1 MVNEMNSLLVE
12 IEKRTDR
19 YIKEE
24 RGLIERCRGWHGVP
38 TFAKQKLRSRKN
50 VLKAFLLDA
59 ITEIKTWEEF
69 LKIKGLCDRLF
80 RQKPKRFKKALET
93 KEKEINNNS
102 H

>member
-1 MVNEMNSLLVE
+1 MNSLLVE
-12 IEKRTDR
+12 IEKRTNR

-24 RGLIERCRGWHGVP
+24 RGLIKRCRGWHRVP
-38 TFAKQKLRSRKN
+38 TCAKQKLRSRKN

-59 ITEIKTWEEF
+59 ITKIKTWEEF

-80 RQKPKRFKKALET
+80 RQKPERIEKALEV
-93 KEKEINNNS
+93 KEKQIKNNS